1 MIGFLIG
8 LILLVIVLGVIWWA
22 VQQLL
27 PLIPLAE
34 PFKTILRVLIVLVT
48 VVVVIYVILALLS
61 AAGIPVETFR
71 WRPLNG

>member
-48 VVVVIYVILALLS
+48 VVIVIYVIMMLLN
-61 AAGIPVETFR
+61 AAGVPIEHFGMWPR
-71 WRPLNG
+71 N

>member
-48 VVVVIYVILALLS
+48 VVIVIYVIMALLNQ
-61 AAGIPVETFR
+61 AGISFQHFGIAR
-71 WRPLNG
+71 ID